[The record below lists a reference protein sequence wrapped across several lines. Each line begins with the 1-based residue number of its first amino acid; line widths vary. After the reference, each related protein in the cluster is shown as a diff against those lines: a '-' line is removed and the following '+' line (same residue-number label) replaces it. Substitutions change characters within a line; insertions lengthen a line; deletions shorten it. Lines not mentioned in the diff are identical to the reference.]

1 MVYQGSK
8 FITSFYKN
16 MPMHYKK
23 LFQETVK
30 SILRLFIIF
39 FLTSLS
45 AIPAFT
51 QDNWELVKE
60 DEQIKVYLNKKQNN
74 KHLTHVR
81 ASSTT
86 NRGSLKDYYALMKN
100 VDNYKSWMH
109 GIKNI
114 ELLEREN
121 ENEFTYYM
129 LSDFPWPAKDRDI
142 VINTKVHYEKNKNLV
157 YTDAENQQNMV
168 PEKEGIQRLK
178 KMSASWSF
186 EQINPETIKIKYEG
200 KIYSSIV
207 LPDWLKKHVSYIGPF
222 NTIKN
227 IKEEIGG
234 EN

>member
-1 MVYQGSK
+1 
-8 FITSFYKN
+8 
-16 MPMHYKK
+16 MHSKK
-23 LFQETVK
+23 LFQETIK
-30 SILRLFIIF
+30 STLSLFVIF
-39 FLTSLS
+39 LLTSLF
-45 AIPAFT
+45 AIPVFS

-60 DEQIKVYLNKKQNN
+60 DEQIKVYMNKKRNN

-86 NRGSLKDYYALMKN
+86 TRGSLKDYYALMKN

-109 GIKNI
+109 GVKSI
-114 ELLEREN
+114 ELVERQT

-142 VINTKVHYEKNKNLV
+142 VIKTKVHFERDNNLV
-157 YTDAENQQNMV
+157 YTDSENIENII
-168 PEKEGIQRLK
+168 PEKDGIRRLQ
-178 KMSASWSF
+178 KMNASWSF
-186 EQINPETIKIKYEG
+186 EQVDPETIKIMYEG
-200 KIYSSIV
+200 KIHSSIV

>member
-1 MVYQGSK
+1 
-8 FITSFYKN
+8 
-16 MPMHYKK
+16 MPMLYKK
-23 LFQETVK
+23 LFQETIK
-30 SILRLFIIF
+30 SALRLFIIF
-39 FLTSLS
+39 FSTSLF

-60 DEQIKVYLNKKQNN
+60 EEQIKVYLNKNQNN

-109 GIKNI
+109 GVKNI
-114 ELLEREN
+114 ELLERQT

-129 LSDFPWPAKDRDI
+129 LSDLPWPAKDRDI
-142 VINTKVHYEKNKNLV
+142 VINTKVHYEKNKNRV
-157 YTDAENQQNMV
+157 YTDAENQQNIV
-168 PEKEGIQRLK
+168 PEKEGVRRLQ
-178 KMSASWSF
+178 KMNASWSF

-200 KIYSSIV
+200 RIHSSIV
-207 LPDWLKKHVSYIGPF
+207 LPDWLKKHVSYIAPF

-227 IKEEIGG
+227 IKEEIGR
-234 EN
+234 EK

>member
-1 MVYQGSK
+1 
-8 FITSFYKN
+8 
-16 MPMHYKK
+16 MPIHTKK
-23 LFQETVK
+23 LFQEMIK
-30 SILRLFIIF
+30 SILSFFTVF
-39 FLTSLS
+39 FLTLLF
-45 AIPAFT
+45 AIPASS
-51 QDNWELVKE
+51 QDDWELVKK
-60 DEQIKVYLNKKQNN
+60 DEQIKVYMNKNHNN

-86 NRGSLKDYYALMKN
+86 NRGSLQDYYALMKN

-114 ELLEREN
+114 ELLERQN

-142 VINTKVHYEKNKNLV
+142 VISTKVHYEKNKNLV

-168 PEKEGIQRLK
+168 PEKDGIQRLQ
-178 KMSASWSF
+178 KMNASWSF
-186 EQINPETIKIKYEG
+186 EQINHETIKIKYEG
-200 KIYSSIV
+200 KIHSSIV
-207 LPDWLKKHVSYIGPF
+207 LPDWIKKHVSYIGPF

-234 EN
+234 EK